1 MINVAADHAAN
12 FCRNLLESPMSIEA
26 PIDTPLDTVLWKK
39 DPGQPVMRFARL
51 AEDEVADVVIVGAG
65 LSGLCAA
72 IQASRGSARVVL
84 IDSRTVGSGASGRN
98 GGNSIPQFPGTMT
111 PSHVSSIL
119 GKTKARSLTELVING
134 SNEVF
139 RRIADLGIQCAPAQ
153 KGWMQPAHSER
164 SMQGIRRVFGEW
176 KAWGAPVQWH
186 SAADVHDLLGTIGYI
201 GGWSNPTGGSVNPYA
216 LAQGLAAEATKV
228 GVRVFENSPVDRIEE
243 SGGWCT
249 VVCGH
254 SRVRSRMVLVTT
266 GGYTD
271 GTFPKVQR
279 SAIPL
284 RLFQAAT
291 KPLRDELRQSILKSQ
306 MCFSDCRKSGGF
318 GRLDADGRFITG
330 GAVFAIGKNSK
341 RYGVSHCRS
350 RLKLFYPFLQE
361 EDLLFDYYWEGFC
374 SMSDTKLPH
383 VMRLGKSVF
392 SLSGFSTRG
401 LNLAQNL
408 GALLGDFA
416 AGNATLDE
424 LPVAVMEHGAD
435 IAHWRLKAEVAQYLF
450 PWFQAQD
457 HMGLS

>member
-1 MINVAADHAAN
+1 MVKK
-12 FCRNLLESPMSIEA
+12 
-26 PIDTPLDTVLWKK
+26 PIDTPLETVLWTG
-39 DPGQPVMRFARL
+39 DSSQPVMRFGSLGR
-51 AEDEVADVVIVGAG
+51 EETADVAIVGAG

-72 IQASRGSARVVL
+72 LQAARGGGRVILV
-84 IDSRTVGSGASGRN
+84 DSRTVGSGASGRN

-111 PSHVSSIL
+111 PTYVSSVL
-119 GKTKARSLTELVING
+119 GERKARRLGELVVDG

-139 RRIADLGIQCAPAQ
+139 RRIAELGIQCAPIQ

-164 SMQGIRRVFGEW
+164 SLRAIRRIFDEW

-186 SAADVHDLLGTIGYI
+186 SAADVHDLLGTVGYI
-201 GGWSNPTGGSVNPYA
+201 GGWSNPTGGSLNPYA
-216 LAQGLAAEATKV
+216 LAQGLAAEATRV
-228 GVRVFENSPVDRIEE
+228 GVKIFENTPVDSIEE
-243 SGGWCT
+243 AGDWST
-249 VVCGH
+249 LMCGQ
-254 SRVRSRMVLVTT
+254 SRIRSRMILVTT

-271 GTFPKVQR
+271 GAFPKVQR

-284 RLFQAAT
+284 RLFQVAT
-291 KPLRDELRQSILKSQ
+291 RPLREELRQFILRSQ

-318 GRLDADGRFITG
+318 GRLDADGRLITG
-330 GAVFAIGKNSK
+330 GAVFAIRNGSK
-341 RYGVSHCRS
+341 SYGESHCRR
-350 RLKLFYPFLQE
+350 RLRLIYPILQD
-361 EDLLFDYYWEGFC
+361 EDLVFDYHWEGFC
-374 SMSDTKLPH
+374 SMTDTKLPH

-416 AGNATLDE
+416 AGNATLDD
-424 LPVAVMEHGAD
+424 LPVAVLEQGAG
-435 IAHWRLKAEVAQYLF
+435 IANWRLKSQVAQYVF